1 MTRRIPRT
9 GRRRR
14 GASRPPRPRLGLALC
29 GGGLLGVMYE
39 LGALRA
45 LDEALAP
52 EASVSD
58 FDMVVGTSAGAI
70 VGMLLANGVRPEEAY
85 RTIMEDEKDLLNF
98 GWRDVFAPSAGELA
112 REAGRMVRRS
122 ALALRA
128 VVRGRVANPLDAME
142 EILPPGLLSLEP
154 VRRYLLRLTRARNF
168 RSRFRNLGTTLWVTA
183 MDLDTGERVVFG
195 PGAIENVAVAD
206 AVVASCA
213 IPGVFAPVSIQGR
226 ELIDGGTGQV
236 AHIDLLMHAGARTI
250 VVVNPV
256 VPIRND
262 KSRVCIPSVEGHCAS
277 LRDKGAPAILD
288 QAFRILNYTHM
299 EMGLARFQAAH
310 PEVRV
315 LRLEPD
321 PAEVAAYAYNPMD
334 YVHRKEVLEFGYR
347 STKAQLEDGRL
358 RRALLRGLRGES

>member
-1 MTRRIPRT
+1 MTPGRSSKAARS
-9 GRRRR
+9 RRRF
-14 GASRPPRPRLGLALC
+14 SRPRLGLALC

-39 LGALRA
+39 LGALWA

-85 RTIMEDEKDLLNF
+85 TVIMEDRKDPLNF
-98 GWRDVFAPSAGELA
+98 GWWDLFGPSPRELAGEATRMA
-112 REAGRMVRRS
+112 RKS
-122 ALALRA
+122 ALAIRA
-128 VVRGRVANPLDAME
+128 LARGRIPNPLNALE
-142 EILPPGLLSLEP
+142 EVLPPGLLSLEP
-154 VRRYLLRLTRARNF
+154 VRRYLERISRLRGFRKRF
-168 RSRFRNLGTTLWVTA
+168 RSLPTTFWVTA

-195 PGAIENVAVAD
+195 PGAIENVPVVDAVA
-206 AVVASCA
+206 ASCA
-213 IPGVFAPVSIQGR
+213 IPGVFAPASVHGR
-226 ELIDGGTGQV
+226 ELIDGGTGAV
-236 AHIDLLMHAGARTI
+236 AHIDIPLHAGARTI

-277 LRDKGAPAILD
+277 LRDKGASAILD
-288 QAFRILNYTHM
+288 QAFRILNYAHL
-299 EMGLARFQAAH
+299 EMGLARFQSAH

-315 LRLEPD
+315 IRLEPD

-334 YVHRKEVLEFGYR
+334 HTHRKEILEFGYR
-347 STKAQLEDGRL
+347 STRAQLEGGRL
-358 RRALLRGLRGES
+358 RRALLGNLHGKS